1 MTEEIK
7 KQPPDIPEPDAGKE
21 NAMGEEHAAAE
32 RAPDE
37 QHAPAEEQAAGG
49 GSAAGDRLPEAES
62 LQRELEALREENAS
76 LKDRLIRAMADFE
89 NYRRRMQREKE
100 DLVVY
105 ANQKLIKD
113 LLPVLDNL
121 ERALATPP
129 TQGDERLREGVE
141 LTARSFRDLL
151 AREGVTPVEAL
162 GQPFDPNVHEAV
174 MTEESPEH
182 EDGIILAELLK
193 GYRMGDRV
201 IRPSMVKVCK
211 NG

>member
-7 KQPPDIPEPDAGKE
+7 NQPPDIPEPEADERQSSGEA
-21 NAMGEEHAAAE
+21 NAS
-32 RAPDE
+32 
-37 QHAPAEEQAAGG
+37 AEEQTADEKHAAGEKHTAG
-49 GSAAGDRLPEAES
+49 EGLAGSES
-62 LQRELEALREENAS
+62 LQKELEALREENAG
-76 LKDRLIRAMADFE
+76 LKERLMRALAEFE

-100 DLVVY
+100 ELTVY
-105 ANQKLIKD
+105 ANQKLIKA

-121 ERALATPP
+121 DRALATPP
-129 TQGDERLREGVE
+129 TAGDEKLRAGVE

-151 AREGVTPVEAL
+151 AKEGVTAIEAV

-174 MTEESPEH
+174 MTEESTEH
-182 EDGIILAELLK
+182 EDGTVLAELLK
-193 GYRMGDRV
+193 GYRLGDRV